1 MMTSDDSMT
10 PQVDSLEITTEE
22 DIVTARTTIRET
34 VNDLGFGLT
43 DTTRIVTAVSELA
56 RNIILYADTG
66 TMTWETTTIRGK
78 TAIEIVFEDDGP
90 GIQDVERAR
99 EEGYSTAQ
107 GMGHGLSG
115 VQTLMDEFDIETST
129 DVGTTVIIRKY
140 LP

>member
-1 MMTSDDSMT
+1 MT
-10 PQVDSLEITTEE
+10 PDEPMTTQADTLEIASEE

-34 VNDLGFGLT
+34 VTGLGFGLT

-66 TMTWETTTIRGK
+66 TMAWDTKTTGGRTV
-78 TAIEIVFEDDGP
+78 IEIVFADDGP
-90 GIQDVERAR
+90 GIQDVERAL
-99 EEGYSTAQ
+99 EEGYSTAN

-115 VQTLMDEFDIETST
+115 VRTLMDEFDIETDAES
-129 DVGTTVIIRKY
+129 GTTVTIRKY

>member
-1 MMTSDDSMT
+1 MTTQEDT
-10 PQVDSLEITTEE
+10 LEIAAEA
-22 DIVTARTTIRET
+22 DIVSARTTIREI

-66 TMTWETTTIRGK
+66 TMAWETNRTGDNTY
-78 TAIEIVFEDDGP
+78 IEIVFEDNGP
-90 GIQDVERAR
+90 GIQNVERAL
-99 EEGYSTAQ
+99 EEGYSTSK

-115 VQTLMDEFDIETST
+115 AQTLMDEFDVETSGET
-129 DVGTTVIIRKY
+129 GTTVTIRKY